1 MATLYFYSLAVPDWS
16 LVTNWY
22 TNQAHTIPAGRIP
35 NSTDTAVIL
44 SNLSVISGAYVDPAI
59 LQIGLPDASNFLN
72 FNPTATLN
80 IPLVNVYYSLFV
92 NDGGSYT
99 LGTLNLY
106 GATTGGTY
114 NVTTA
119 NLYATNSGGYVT
131 TNIYGTANFYT
142 NSSNGSGD
150 NNDGYVFGVA
160 NFYNNSQ
167 NANGNAGAEDGNS
180 GFVFGNAN
188 FYDTSANAAVDFDGD
203 LTGSASGRVFGTATF
218 HDNAGNGYC
227 NPLGGGCAIGTA
239 SNIVYTNSN
248 PFNTDL
254 RAIASASSISAPAYG
269 GGGITKTN
277 ILLTE
282 LLKIPFPITL

>member
-1 MATLYFYSLAVPDWS
+1 MATLYFFSDSVQDWS

-44 SNLSVISGAYVDPAI
+44 ANVYTISGAYVNPAV
-59 LQIGLPDASNFLN
+59 LQIGLPDASIYVNFY
-72 FNPTATLN
+72 PTATIN
-80 IPLVNVYYSLFV
+80 IPLVNVYYSVFF
-92 NDGGSYT
+92 NDGGLYT

-119 NLYATNSGGYVT
+119 NLYATTSGGYDT

-150 NNDGYVFGVA
+150 NNDGYVYGVA

-167 NANGNAGAEDGNS
+167 NANGNAGQEDGNS
-180 GFVFGNAN
+180 GWVSGIAN
-188 FYDTSANAAVDFDGD
+188 FYDTSANAALDNDG
-203 LTGSASGRVFGTATF
+203 SGNQGGAQGHVFGTATF
-218 HDNAGNGYC
+218 YGNAGNGYI
-227 NPLGGGCAIGTA
+227 NPLGGSAYGTA
-239 SNIVYTNSN
+239 TNIVYTNSN

-254 RAIASASSISAPAYG
+254 QAIAAASSISAPAYG
-269 GGGITKTN
+269 GGGITGTN

>member
-1 MATLYFYSLAVPDWS
+1 MATLYFFNAVYNNDWS

-44 SNLSVISGAYVDPAI
+44 SDVGIITGSYVNPAVLQLGLSDQVVPV
-59 LQIGLPDASNFLN
+59 NFY
-72 FNPTATLN
+72 PSATLN
-80 IPLVNVYYSLFV
+80 IPIVNSYYSGINSGFS
-92 NDGGSYT
+92 SYSF
-99 LGTLNLY
+99 GTLNMHN
-106 GATTGGTY
+106 GGIGGTF

-119 NLYATNSGGYVT
+119 NFYSCQTGSADT
-131 TNIYGTANFYT
+131 TSIYGTANFYT

-150 NNDGYVFGVA
+150 NNDGYVYGVA

-180 GFVFGNAN
+180 GWVYGNAN
-188 FYDTSANAAVDFDGD
+188 FYDTSANAAFDNNGD
-203 LTGSASGRVFGTATF
+203 TSGGAAGHVIGTATF

-227 NPLGGGCAIGTA
+227 NPLGGCYSGTA
-239 SNIVYTNSN
+239 TNIVYTNSN

-254 RAIASASSISAPAYG
+254 RAIASANSISAPAYG